1 MAREGKF
8 RRKNRVRPEDG
19 ELTIYALADGGVSVA
34 PNWASTSSVSAG
46 ALLANSPRAQAKLA
60 SAWLG
65 DQAREVVGNDGGG
78 LGGRGA
84 GAAATQALWGHLRKG
99 NGSGLGT
106 LEAPAGPSPIATC
119 ASYNPR
125 T

>member
-8 RRKNRVRPEDG
+8 RQKKRVRPEEG
-19 ELTIYALADGGVSVA
+19 ELTFYVLAHGGLSFA
-34 PNWASTSSVSAG
+34 PDRASAPSVSAG
-46 ALLANSPRAQAKLA
+46 NLPANSPRAQTKLA

-106 LEAPAGPSPIATC
+106 LEAPAGPSPIAIC